1 MSVLLR
7 VNNEP
12 LPPHES
18 VMPAL
23 HGVADTLLDHL
34 ARGKTDAARRFMSFQ
49 HLSPIALGFLAAC
62 LYKHGMGEKD
72 IEAVLLH

>member
-1 MSVLLR
+1 MSVLLKI
-7 VNNEP
+7 NNEP
-12 LPPHES
+12 LRPHES

-23 HGVADTLLDHL
+23 HGIADTLLEHL
-34 ARGKTDAARRFMSFQ
+34 AHGKTDEARRFMSVQ

-72 IEAVLLH
+72 IEAVLLQ